1 MPSTTE
7 QTILVIDLDAEFRK
21 WVVKHLK
28 AETVLVQEEA
38 DPEAAVASYGKAKPD
53 LVLVGPSLGTT
64 SPLEVLK
71 EIRYQD
77 PEATV
82 LLSAGFPSTN
92 AVIEAMRLGA
102 HDFMAA
108 ESLTYELRTVVE
120 KALAEREQI
129 RDTNENAGPDA
140 LDEIHLNDAII
151 GRSAPMQA
159 VFKMIGRVSRT
170 EAPVLVTGESGS
182 GKELVAAAIHDFS
195 PRKSSEFVAI
205 NCAAIPENL
214 LESELFGHEK
224 GAFTGA
230 VSKRSGRFEQCDR
243 GTLFLDEIGDMP
255 GPTQSKI
262 LRVLQDGTFSRI
274 GSNDTL
280 KTDVRIVAATNRDLE
295 KEVAAG
301 TFREDLFYRLN
312 VVRIHLPPLRER
324 KSDIPLLA
332 EFFLRR
338 ISEKAKQPQLR
349 LADATVAGLQD
360 YDWPGNVR
368 ELENTLQRATA
379 LANAEVL
386 LPGDIPLG
394 PGSGG
399 SQGLGETS
407 PPDPAAL
414 QAACALLLEQPNCS
428 LAEIEKQL
436 ATLALEN
443 CQGDAKAA
451 AKLLG
456 VTAAA
461 FGKLVPKS

>member
-1 MPSTTE
+1 MPPSSV

-21 WVVKHLK
+21 WVVKNLK
-28 AETVLVQEEA
+28 AKTVSIEEEA
-38 DPEAAVASYGKAKPD
+38 DPAAAVAVYGKLKPD
-53 LVLVGPSLGTT
+53 LVLVGPRLGKI

-71 EIRYQD
+71 ELRYED

-82 LLSAGFPSTN
+82 LLSTGFPSTN

-102 HDFMAA
+102 HDFIAA
-108 ESLTYELRTVVE
+108 ERLTFELRAVVE

-129 RDTNENAGPDA
+129 RDTTSNATPDA

-195 PRKSSEFVAI
+195 PRKGSEFVAI

-230 VSKRSGRFEQCDR
+230 VSKRPGRFEQCDR

-280 KTDVRIVAATNRDLE
+280 QTDVRIVAATNRDLE
-295 KEVAAG
+295 KDVAAG

-324 KSDIPLLA
+324 KDDVPLLA

-338 ISEKAKQPQLR
+338 ISEKTKRPQLK
-349 LADATVAGLQD
+349 LADATVEALQK

-394 PGSGG
+394 PGSGR
-399 SQGLGETS
+399 S
-407 PPDPAAL
+407 AARAQKEPESL
-414 QAACALLLEQPNCS
+414 QAAYSLLLDQADFS
-428 LAEIEKQL
+428 LANVQAGL
-436 ATLALEN
+436 AELALERSE
-443 CQGDAKAA
+443 GDAKAA

-456 VTAAA
+456 LSAAA
-461 FGKLVPKS
+461 FAKLLPKG